1 MKEIYQAFF
10 LCYIVFL
17 PSIQERIKRLE
28 RQLCI
33 PKREQHDFSYMCLKK
48 PREIIIYGIRIYQL
62 FLPLINMVFFSLGER
77 LSEEVLGKKS
87 IWRTNNGAECSVEQ
101 VALEYYSTKGFKG

>member
-1 MKEIYQAFF
+1 MLKEA
-10 LCYIVFL
+10 
-17 PSIQERIKRLE
+17 KRDYYLWYSH
-28 RQLCI
+28 LLTI
-33 PKREQHDFSYMCLKK
+33 SSSYKH
-48 PREIIIYGIRIYQL
+48 GIL
-62 FLPLINMVFFSLGER
+62 FLGER